1 MKNFFIILAMKILN
15 LILKICHKNGGNFLG
30 KIAYDWNPEIFK
42 YFKVDCPVIAVSATN
57 GKTMTNNCIGYTLK
71 TAGNKVIS
79 NVEGNNMETGI
90 LSTILKNC
98 TLTGKIKADYLVFEV
113 DESYIPVVF
122 KDFRLDTLVI
132 LNFFRD
138 QLDRNGEVESLIL
151 RINEFLKTY
160 NGNLILNNDDP
171 NVSRLG
177 QANPNNKNIYYF
189 SVDKYQFATEHI
201 KEAGEGK
208 FCPFCKTRL
217 EYEYYQYS
225 HVGKFKCPNCNF
237 GDNKIYKLATNVDL
251 KNRCF
256 DIDGNTYKINGNSIY
271 LIYNYTAVYS
281 VCSLYDISNDVVKK
295 AFSTFTLNN
304 GRLEEIKIIDV
315 PTIINLA
322 KNPTGSNVSLRILNE
337 DDSEKELLFVLN
349 DNIADGFDVSW
360 IWDINFNNLN
370 NVTRIIT
377 SGTRAY
383 DIAIRIKTSG
393 FTAEKIEPYLN
404 LEDAVKALY
413 KTDIKKY
420 VIANYTSL
428 QPTRH
433 ELKRFDEMSK
443 NNDVTN
449 VKTSDIS
456 KKEAIKSNIENTEM
470 NPKEVLQNIDNTDN
484 TDNLNYQDNEEK
496 SIKILYLYP
505 DMLELYGDYGNIQ
518 VLKYRIESRGYKAI
532 IDRYSIGDTAPNFND
547 YDIVFAGGGA
557 DNEQSILA
565 EDLVK
570 YKDNIK
576 DAVKNGVF
584 FLLICGAYQLFGK
597 YYKGVEGNIIPGL
610 EVFDYYT
617 VANPD
622 RKKRCIGNI
631 VIDATLDANI
641 NIKKSTNSNDD
652 SSDNI
657 ENLNLK
663 TKVIG
668 FENHG
673 GQTFD
678 ISNFFG
684 NVLFGNGNK
693 FGDSEEGF
701 FENNVIAT
709 YLHGPLLSKN
719 PELCDYIIRY
729 CLDRKYNE
737 NIELEPLN
745 DEFENFCREQLL
757 NRFLKK

>member
-1 MKNFFIILAMKILN
+1 M
-15 LILKICHKNGGNFLG
+15 
-30 KIAYDWNPEIFK
+30 
-42 YFKVDCPVIAVSATN
+42 
-57 GKTMTNNCIGYTLK
+57 
-71 TAGNKVIS
+71 
-79 NVEGNNMETGI
+79 
-90 LSTILKNC
+90 
-98 TLTGKIKADYLVFEV
+98 
-113 DESYIPVVF
+113 
-122 KDFRLDTLVI
+122 
-132 LNFFRD
+132 
-138 QLDRNGEVESLIL
+138 
-151 RINEFLKTY
+151 
-160 NGNLILNNDDP
+160 
-171 NVSRLG
+171 
-177 QANPNNKNIYYF
+177 
-189 SVDKYQFATEHI
+189 
-201 KEAGEGK
+201 
-208 FCPFCKTRL
+208 
-217 EYEYYQYS
+217 
-225 HVGKFKCPNCNF
+225 
-237 GDNKIYKLATNVDL
+237 
-251 KNRCF
+251 
-256 DIDGNTYKINGNSIY
+256 
-271 LIYNYTAVYS
+271 
-281 VCSLYDISNDVVKK
+281 
-295 AFSTFTLNN
+295 NN
-304 GRLEEIKIIDV
+304 GRLEEIKIHGV

-337 DDSEKELLFVLN
+337 DDSKKELLFVLN

-370 NVTRIIT
+370 NVSRIIT

-393 FTAEKIEPYLN
+393 FPAEKIEPYLN
-404 LEDAVKALY
+404 LEDAVNAFY
-413 KTDIKKY
+413 KTDVKKY

-433 ELKRFDEMSK
+433 ELKKFDDACK
-443 NNDVTN
+443 NCNENKTNDITSTDLPDTN
-449 VKTSDIS
+449 KIQQNNET
-456 KKEAIKSNIENTEM
+456 
-470 NPKEVLQNIDNTDN
+470 NPDCPNCL
-484 TDNLNYQDNEEK
+484 
-496 SIKILYLYP
+496 KILYLYP

-518 VLKYRIESRGYKAI
+518 VLKYRIESRGYKSI
-532 IDRYSIGDTAPNFND
+532 IDRYSIGDAAPNFND

-576 DAVKNGVF
+576 EAVNNGVF

-631 VIDATLDANI
+631 VIEANL
-641 NIKKSTNSNDD
+641 KNSNNDTD
-652 SSDNI
+652 SSDSNI
-657 ENLNLK
+657 K

-678 ISNFFG
+678 ISNSFG

-719 PELCDYIIRY
+719 PELCDFIIKY
-729 CLDRKYNE
+729 CLNRKYNE
-737 NIELEPLN
+737 NIELVPLN
-745 DEFENFCREQLL
+745 DEFENLCREQLL
-757 NRFLKK
+757 NRFLGKK

>member
-30 KIAYDWNPEIFK
+30 KIAFDWNPEIFK
-42 YFKVDCPVIAVSATN
+42 YFKVNCPVIAVSATN

-71 TAGNKVIS
+71 TAGKKVVS

-160 NGNLILNNDDP
+160 NGNLVLNNDDP
-171 NVSRLG
+171 NVARLG
-177 QANPNNKNIYYF
+177 QANPSNSNIYYF
-189 SVDKYQFATEHI
+189 SVDKYKFATEKI

-237 GDNKIYKLATNVDL
+237 GDNEIYKLATNVDL

-295 AFSTFTLNN
+295 AFSNFALNN
-304 GRLEEIKIIDV
+304 GRLEEITIHGV

-337 DDSEKELLFVLN
+337 DDSQKELLFVLN

-370 NVTRIIT
+370 NVSRIVT

-393 FTAEKIEPYLN
+393 FPAEKIEPYLS

-413 KTDIKKY
+413 KTDVKKY

-433 ELKRFDEMSK
+433 ELKKFNEMNK
-443 NNDVTN
+443 NNNITDINTN
-449 VKTSDIS
+449 DIS
-456 KKEAIKSNIENTEM
+456 KIKNPEVDAKEISQNIED
-470 NPKEVLQNIDNTDN
+470 LQ
-484 TDNLNYQDNEEK
+484 LQDNEEK

-532 IDRYSIGDTAPNFND
+532 IDRYSIGDVAPNFND

-570 YKDNIK
+570 YKENIK
-576 DAVKNGVF
+576 EAVNNGVF

-631 VIDATLDANI
+631 VIDANLRSSNNDTDSTESNI
-641 NIKKSTNSNDD
+641 
-652 SSDNI
+652 
-657 ENLNLK
+657 K

-678 ISNFFG
+678 ISNSFG

-701 FENNVIAT
+701 FKDNVIAT

-719 PELCDYIIRY
+719 PELCDYIIKY

-737 NIELEPLN
+737 NITLESLN
-745 DEFENFCREQLL
+745 DEFENLCREQLL
-757 NRFLKK
+757 NRFLGKN

>member
-15 LILKICHKNGGNFLG
+15 IILKICHKNGGNFLG

-42 YFKVDCPVIAVSATN
+42 YFKVSCPVIAVSATN

-71 TAGNKVIS
+71 TAGNKIVS

-171 NVSRLG
+171 NVARLG
-177 QANPNNKNIYYF
+177 QANPSNKNIYYF
-189 SVDKYQFATEHI
+189 SVDKYQFATEQI

-208 FCPFCKTRL
+208 FCPFCKTKL

-256 DIDGNTYKINGNSIY
+256 NIEGNTYKINGNSIY

-281 VCSLYDISNDVVKK
+281 VCSLYGISNDVVKK
-295 AFSTFTLNN
+295 AFSTFALNN
-304 GRLEEIKIIDV
+304 GRLEEIKINGV
-315 PTIINLA
+315 QTIINLA

-337 DDSEKELLFVLN
+337 DDDKKELLFVLN

-370 NVTRIIT
+370 NVSRIIT

-393 FTAEKIEPYLN
+393 FPTEKIEPYLN

-413 KTDIKKY
+413 KTNVKKY

-433 ELKRFDEMSK
+433 ELKKFGETNK
-443 NNDVTN
+443 NNIVENIAFTN
-449 VKTSDIS
+449 QENSNNISSDIDT
-456 KKEAIKSNIENTEM
+456 IR
-470 NPKEVLQNIDNTDN
+470 QN
-484 TDNLNYQDNEEK
+484 NETN
-496 SIKILYLYP
+496 SDCPNCLKILYLYP

-518 VLKYRIESRGYKAI
+518 VLKYRIESRGYQAI
-532 IDRYSIGDTAPNFND
+532 IDRYSIGDDAPNFND

-570 YKDNIK
+570 YKENIQE
-576 DAVKNGVF
+576 AVQNGVF

-597 YYKGVEGNIIPGL
+597 YYKGVDGNIIPGL

-631 VIDATLDANI
+631 VIDA
-641 NIKKSTNSNDD
+641 
-652 SSDNI
+652 
-657 ENLNLK
+657 NLNDLK

-678 ISNFFG
+678 ISNSFG
-684 NVLFGNGNK
+684 KVLFGNGNK

-719 PELCDYIIRY
+719 PELCDYIIKY

-737 NIELEPLN
+737 NVSLKPLN
-745 DEFENFCREQLL
+745 DKFESLCRNQLL
-757 NRFLKK
+757 DRFLKEDKLN

>member
-30 KIAYDWNPEIFK
+30 KIAFDWNPEIFK
-42 YFKVDCPVIAVSATN
+42 YFKVNCPVIAVSATN

-71 TAGNKVIS
+71 TAGNKVVS

-151 RINEFLKTY
+151 RINDFLKTY

-171 NVSRLG
+171 NVARLG
-177 QANPNNKNIYYF
+177 QANPSNNNIYYF
-189 SVDKYQFATEHI
+189 SVDKYKFATEKI

-237 GDNKIYKLATNVDL
+237 GDNEIYKLATNVDL

-295 AFSTFTLNN
+295 AFSTFALNN
-304 GRLEEIKIIDV
+304 GRLEEITIHGV

-337 DDSEKELLFVLN
+337 DDAQKELLFVLN

-370 NVTRIIT
+370 NVSRIVT

-393 FTAEKIEPYLN
+393 FPAEKIEPYFN
-404 LEDAVKALY
+404 LEDAIKALY
-413 KTDIKKY
+413 KTDVKKY

-433 ELKRFDEMSK
+433 ELKKFDEVNKHTDINISNAELNNGDIMQNNPIDQNDALNDANIVNIVKQNNETNFDCSK
-443 NNDVTN
+443 
-449 VKTSDIS
+449 S
-456 KKEAIKSNIENTEM
+456 
-470 NPKEVLQNIDNTDN
+470 L
-484 TDNLNYQDNEEK
+484 
-496 SIKILYLYP
+496 KILYLYP

-518 VLKYRIESRGYKAI
+518 ALKYRIESRGYKAI
-532 IDRYSIGDTAPNFND
+532 IDRYSIGDGAPNFND

-570 YKDNIK
+570 YKENIK
-576 DAVKNGVF
+576 EAVNNGVF

-631 VIDATLDANI
+631 VIDANLR
-641 NIKKSTNSNDD
+641 SSNNDTD
-652 SSDNI
+652 SSESNT
-657 ENLNLK
+657 K

-678 ISNFFG
+678 ISNSFG

-701 FENNVIAT
+701 FKDNVIAT

-719 PELCDYIIRY
+719 PELCDYIIKY
-729 CLDRKYNE
+729 CLNRKYNE
-737 NIELEPLN
+737 NITLESLN
-745 DEFENFCREQLL
+745 DEFENLCREQLL
-757 NRFLKK
+757 NRFLEKN

>member
-30 KIAYDWNPEIFK
+30 KIAYDWNPKIFK
-42 YFKVDCPVIAVSATN
+42 YFKVNCPVIAVSATN

-71 TAGNKVIS
+71 TSGNKVVS

-217 EYEYYQYS
+217 EYKYYQYS

-281 VCSLYDISNDVVKK
+281 VCSLYDISNDVVKR
-295 AFSTFTLNN
+295 AFSTFALNN
-304 GRLEEIKIIDV
+304 GRLEEIKINDV

-393 FTAEKIEPYLN
+393 FPAEKIEPYLN
-404 LEDAVKALY
+404 LEDAVKSLY
-413 KTDIKKY
+413 KTNVKKY

-443 NNDVTN
+443 NNDVTD

-470 NPKEVLQNIDNTDN
+470 NTKEVLQSIDNTDN

-631 VIDATLDANI
+631 VI
-641 NIKKSTNSNDD
+641 
-652 SSDNI
+652 
-657 ENLNLK
+657 E
-663 TKVIG
+663 TKMGNVIG

-678 ISNFFG
+678 ISNSFG

-737 NIELEPLN
+737 NVELEPLN
-745 DEFENFCREQLL
+745 DEFENLCREQLL

>member
-30 KIAYDWNPEIFK
+30 KIAFDWNPEIFK
-42 YFKVDCPVIAVSATN
+42 YFKVNCPVIAVSATN

-71 TAGNKVIS
+71 TAGNKVVS

-151 RINEFLKTY
+151 RINDFLKTY

-171 NVSRLG
+171 NVARLG
-177 QANPNNKNIYYF
+177 QANPSNNNIYYF
-189 SVDKYQFATEHI
+189 SVDKYKFATEKI

-237 GDNKIYKLATNVDL
+237 GDNEIYKLATNVDL

-295 AFSTFTLNN
+295 AFSTFALNN
-304 GRLEEIKIIDV
+304 GRLEEITIHGV

-337 DDSEKELLFVLN
+337 DDAQKELLFVLN

-370 NVTRIIT
+370 NVSRIVT

-393 FTAEKIEPYLN
+393 FPAEKIEPYFN

-413 KTDIKKY
+413 KTDVKKY

-433 ELKRFDEMSK
+433 ELKKFDEMNK
-443 NNDVTN
+443 NNNVTDTN
-449 VKTSDIS
+449 TNTNDIFKVKNPEVDTKEIS
-456 KKEAIKSNIENTEM
+456 QNIEDSQA
-470 NPKEVLQNIDNTDN
+470 QN
-484 TDNLNYQDNEEK
+484 NEEK

-532 IDRYSIGDTAPNFND
+532 IDRYSIGDGAPNFND

-570 YKDNIK
+570 YKENIK
-576 DAVKNGVF
+576 EAVNNGVF

-631 VIDATLDANI
+631 VIDANLR
-641 NIKKSTNSNDD
+641 SSNNDTD
-652 SSDNI
+652 SSESNT
-657 ENLNLK
+657 K

-678 ISNFFG
+678 ISNSFG

-701 FENNVIAT
+701 FKDNVIAT

-719 PELCDYIIRY
+719 PELCDYIIKY
-729 CLDRKYNE
+729 CLNRKYNE
-737 NIELEPLN
+737 NITLESLN
-745 DEFENFCREQLL
+745 DEFENLCREQLL
-757 NRFLKK
+757 NRFLG

>member
-15 LILKICHKNGGNFLG
+15 VILKICHKNGGNFLG
-30 KIAYDWNPEIFK
+30 KIAFDWNPEIFK
-42 YFKVDCPVIAVSATN
+42 YFKVNCPVIAVSATN

-71 TAGNKVIS
+71 TAGKKVVS

-160 NGNLILNNDDP
+160 TGNLILNNDDP
-171 NVSRLG
+171 NVARLG
-177 QANPNNKNIYYF
+177 QANPSNSNIYYF
-189 SVDKYQFATEHI
+189 SVDKYKFATEKI

-237 GDNKIYKLATNVDL
+237 GDNEIYKLATNVDL

-295 AFSTFTLNN
+295 AFSNFALNN
-304 GRLEEIKIIDV
+304 GRLEEITIHGV

-337 DDSEKELLFVLN
+337 DDSQKELLFVLN

-370 NVTRIIT
+370 NVSRIVT

-393 FTAEKIEPYLN
+393 FPAEKIEPYLS

-413 KTDIKKY
+413 KTDVKKY

-433 ELKRFDEMSK
+433 ELKKFNEMNK
-443 NNDVTN
+443 NNNMTDINTN
-449 VKTSDIS
+449 DIS
-456 KKEAIKSNIENTEM
+456 KIKNPEVDAKEISQNIED
-470 NPKEVLQNIDNTDN
+470 LQ
-484 TDNLNYQDNEEK
+484 LQDNEEK

-532 IDRYSIGDTAPNFND
+532 IDRYSIGDVAPNFND

-570 YKDNIK
+570 YKENIK
-576 DAVKNGVF
+576 EAVNNGVF

-631 VIDATLDANI
+631 VIDANLRSSNNDTDSTESNI
-641 NIKKSTNSNDD
+641 
-652 SSDNI
+652 
-657 ENLNLK
+657 K

-678 ISNFFG
+678 ISNSFG

-701 FENNVIAT
+701 FKDNVIAT

-719 PELCDYIIRY
+719 PELCDYIIKY

-737 NIELEPLN
+737 NITLESLN
-745 DEFENFCREQLL
+745 DEFENLCREQLL
-757 NRFLKK
+757 NRFLSKN

>member
-15 LILKICHKNGGNFLG
+15 LVLKICHKNGGNFLG
-30 KIAYDWNPEIFK
+30 KIAFDWNPEIFK
-42 YFKVDCPVIAVSATN
+42 YFKVNCPVIAVSATN

-71 TAGNKVIS
+71 TAGNKVVS

-151 RINEFLKTY
+151 RINDFLKTY

-171 NVSRLG
+171 NVARLG
-177 QANPNNKNIYYF
+177 QANPSNNNIYYF
-189 SVDKYQFATEHI
+189 SVDKYKFATEKI

-237 GDNKIYKLATNVDL
+237 GDNEIYKLATNVDL

-295 AFSTFTLNN
+295 AFSTFALNN
-304 GRLEEIKIIDV
+304 GRLEEITIHGV

-337 DDSEKELLFVLN
+337 DDAQKELLFVLN

-370 NVTRIIT
+370 NVSRIVT

-393 FTAEKIEPYLN
+393 FPAEKIEPYFN

-413 KTDIKKY
+413 KTDVKKY

-433 ELKRFDEMSK
+433 ELKKFDEMNK
-443 NNDVTN
+443 NNNVTDTN
-449 VKTSDIS
+449 TNTDDIS
-456 KKEAIKSNIENTEM
+456 KVKNPEVDAKEIS
-470 NPKEVLQNIDNTDN
+470 QNFEDSQS
-484 TDNLNYQDNEEK
+484 QDNEEK

-532 IDRYSIGDTAPNFND
+532 IDRYSIGDGAPNFND

-570 YKDNIK
+570 YKENIK
-576 DAVKNGVF
+576 EAVNNGVF

-631 VIDATLDANI
+631 VIEANLRSLNNDTASSES
-641 NIKKSTNSNDD
+641 NI
-652 SSDNI
+652 
-657 ENLNLK
+657 K

-678 ISNFFG
+678 ISNSFG
-684 NVLFGNGNK
+684 NVLFGNGNT

-701 FENNVIAT
+701 LKDNVIAT

-719 PELCDYIIRY
+719 PELCDYIIKY
-729 CLDRKYNE
+729 CLDRKYNK
-737 NIELEPLN
+737 NITLESLN
-745 DEFENFCREQLL
+745 DEFENLCREQLL
-757 NRFLKK
+757 NRFLEKN

>member
-30 KIAYDWNPEIFK
+30 KIAFDWNPEIFK
-42 YFKVDCPVIAVSATN
+42 YFKVKCPVIAVSATN

-71 TAGNKVIS
+71 TAGYKVVS

-160 NGNLILNNDDP
+160 NGNLVLNNDDP
-171 NVSRLG
+171 NVARLG
-177 QANPNNKNIYYF
+177 QANPSNQNVYYF
-189 SVDKYQFATEHI
+189 SVDKYQFATEEI

-237 GDNKIYKLATNVDL
+237 GDNEIYKLATNVDL

-281 VCSLYDISNDVVKK
+281 VCSLYNISNDVVKK
-295 AFSTFTLNN
+295 SFSTFALNN
-304 GRLEEIKIIDV
+304 GRLEEIKINGV

-337 DDSEKELLFVLN
+337 DDSEKDLLFVLN

-370 NVTRIIT
+370 NVSRIVT

-393 FTAEKIEPYLN
+393 FPVEKIEPYLN
-404 LEDAVKALY
+404 LEDAIKALY
-413 KTDIKKY
+413 KTNVKKY

-433 ELKRFDEMSK
+433 ELKKFDEICQNNLENVCNDNISSDLNVSEMSQQK
-443 NNDVTN
+443 NDKT
-449 VKTSDIS
+449 TSDNS
-456 KKEAIKSNIENTEM
+456 DC
-470 NPKEVLQNIDNTDN
+470 L
-484 TDNLNYQDNEEK
+484 
-496 SIKILYLYP
+496 KILYLYP

-532 IDRYSIGDTAPNFND
+532 IDRYSIGDAAPNFND

-565 EDLVK
+565 NDLIK

-576 DAVKNGVF
+576 EAVNNGVF

-631 VIDATLDANI
+631 VIDANL
-641 NIKKSTNSNDD
+641 SSSND
-652 SSDNI
+652 I
-657 ENLNLK
+657 IK

-678 ISNFFG
+678 ISASFG

-701 FENNVIAT
+701 FQSNVIAT

-719 PELCDYIIRY
+719 PDLCDYIIKY
-729 CLDRKYNE
+729 CLDRRYNG
-737 NIELEPLN
+737 NVILEPLN
-745 DEFENFCREQLL
+745 DGFENLCREQLL
-757 NRFLKK
+757 KRFLEK

>member
-30 KIAYDWNPEIFK
+30 KIAFDWNPEIFK
-42 YFKVDCPVIAVSATN
+42 YFKVNCPVIAVSATN

-71 TAGNKVIS
+71 TAGNKVVS
-79 NVEGNNMETGI
+79 NIEGNNMETGI

-160 NGNLILNNDDP
+160 TGNLILNNDDP
-171 NVSRLG
+171 NVARLG
-177 QANPNNKNIYYF
+177 QANPNNKNVYYF
-189 SVDKYQFATEHI
+189 SVDKYKFATEQI

-237 GDNKIYKLATNVDL
+237 GDNEIYKLATNVDL

-256 DIDGNTYKINGNSIY
+256 DIDENTYKINGNSIY

-281 VCSLYDISNDVVKK
+281 VCSLYGISNDIVKK
-295 AFSTFTLNN
+295 AFSTFALNN
-304 GRLEEIKIIDV
+304 GRLEEIKINNV

-360 IWDINFNNLN
+360 IWDINFDNLN
-370 NVTRIIT
+370 NVSRIIT

-393 FTAEKIEPYLN
+393 FPVEKIEPYLN

-413 KTDIKKY
+413 KTDVKKY

-433 ELKRFDEMSK
+433 ELKKFDEMNK
-443 NNDVTN
+443 
-449 VKTSDIS
+449 DIS
-456 KKEAIKSNIENTEM
+456 NNVEINEIETINKFDNELF
-470 NPKEVLQNIDNTDN
+470 LQNNK
-484 TDNLNYQDNEEK
+484 EK

-576 DAVKNGVF
+576 EAVNNGVF

-631 VIDATLDANI
+631 VIEANLCASNISDAD
-641 NIKKSTNSNDD
+641 SNDVL
-652 SSDNI
+652 
-657 ENLNLK
+657 ENLK

-678 ISNFFG
+678 ISNSFG

-701 FENNVIAT
+701 FKNNVIAT

-719 PELCDYIIRY
+719 PELCDYIIKY

-737 NIELEPLN
+737 NIVLEHLN
-745 DEFENFCREQLL
+745 DEFENLCREQLL
-757 NRFLKK
+757 NRFLG

>member
-1 MKNFFIILAMKILN
+1 MKNFFIILAMKILK

-30 KIAYDWNPEIFK
+30 KIAFDWNPEIFK
-42 YFKVDCPVIAVSATN
+42 YFKVNGPVIAVSATN
-57 GKTMTNNCIGYTLK
+57 GKTITNNCIGYTLK
-71 TAGNKVIS
+71 TAGKKVVS

-122 KDFRLDTLVI
+122 KNFRLDTLVI

-160 NGNLILNNDDP
+160 TGNLILNNDDP
-171 NVSRLG
+171 NVARLG
-177 QANPNNKNIYYF
+177 QANPSNNNIYYF
-189 SVDKYQFATEHI
+189 SVDKYKFATEKI

-237 GDNKIYKLATNVDL
+237 GDNEIYKLATNVDL

-271 LIYNYTAVYS
+271 LIYNYTAVYT

-295 AFSTFTLNN
+295 AFSNFALNN
-304 GRLEEIKIIDV
+304 GRLEEITIHGV

-337 DDSEKELLFVLN
+337 DDSQKELLFVLN

-370 NVTRIIT
+370 NVSRIVT

-393 FTAEKIEPYLN
+393 FPAEKIEPYLS
-404 LEDAVKALY
+404 LADAVKALY
-413 KTDIKKY
+413 KTDVKKY

-433 ELKRFDEMSK
+433 ELKKFDEMNK
-443 NNDVTN
+443 NNNVADTNTNTNDIFN
-449 VKTSDIS
+449 VKNPEVDTKEIS
-456 KKEAIKSNIENTEM
+456 QNIENSQ
-470 NPKEVLQNIDNTDN
+470 VQN
-484 TDNLNYQDNEEK
+484 NEEK

-532 IDRYSIGDTAPNFND
+532 IDRYSIGDATPDFNN

-565 EDLVK
+565 EDLVR
-570 YKDNIK
+570 YKENIK
-576 DAVKNGVF
+576 EAVNNGVF

-631 VIDATLDANI
+631 VIDANLR
-641 NIKKSTNSNDD
+641 SSNNDTD
-652 SSDNI
+652 SSESNT
-657 ENLNLK
+657 K

-678 ISNFFG
+678 ISNSFG

-693 FGDSEEGF
+693 FGDAEEGF
-701 FENNVIAT
+701 FNNNVIAT

-719 PELCDYIIRY
+719 PELCDYIIKY

-737 NIELEPLN
+737 NITLESLN
-745 DEFENFCREQLL
+745 DEFENLCREQLL
-757 NRFLKK
+757 NRFLG

>member
-30 KIAYDWNPEIFK
+30 KIAFDWNPEIFK
-42 YFKVDCPVIAVSATN
+42 YFKVKCPVIAVSATN

-71 TAGNKVIS
+71 TAGYKVVS

-151 RINEFLKTY
+151 RINKFLKTY
-160 NGNLILNNDDP
+160 NGNLVLNNDDP
-171 NVSRLG
+171 NVARLG
-177 QANPNNKNIYYF
+177 QANPSNQNVYYF
-189 SVDKYQFATEHI
+189 SVDKYQFATEEI

-237 GDNKIYKLATNVDL
+237 GDNEIYKLATNVDL

-281 VCSLYDISNDVVKK
+281 VCSLYNISNDVVKK
-295 AFSTFTLNN
+295 SFSTFTLNN
-304 GRLEEIKIIDV
+304 GRLEEIKINGV

-337 DDSEKELLFVLN
+337 DDSEKDLLFVLN

-370 NVTRIIT
+370 NVSRIVT

-393 FTAEKIEPYLN
+393 FPVEKIEPYLN
-404 LEDAVKALY
+404 LEDAIKALY
-413 KTDIKKY
+413 RTSVKKY

-433 ELKRFDEMSK
+433 ELKKFDEICQNNLENVCNDNISSDLNVSEMSQQK
-443 NNDVTN
+443 NDITN
-449 VKTSDIS
+449 SDNS
-456 KKEAIKSNIENTEM
+456 DC
-470 NPKEVLQNIDNTDN
+470 L
-484 TDNLNYQDNEEK
+484 
-496 SIKILYLYP
+496 KILYLYP

-532 IDRYSIGDTAPNFND
+532 IDRYSIGDAAPNFND

-565 EDLVK
+565 NDLIK

-576 DAVKNGVF
+576 EAVNNGVF

-631 VIDATLDANI
+631 VIDANL
-641 NIKKSTNSNDD
+641 SSSND
-652 SSDNI
+652 I
-657 ENLNLK
+657 IK

-678 ISNFFG
+678 ISASFG

-701 FENNVIAT
+701 FQNNVIAT

-719 PELCDYIIRY
+719 PELCDYIIKY
-729 CLDRKYNE
+729 CLDRRYNE
-737 NIELEPLN
+737 NVILEPLN
-745 DEFENFCREQLL
+745 DEFENLCREQLL
-757 NRFLKK
+757 KRFLEK

>member
-30 KIAYDWNPEIFK
+30 KIAFDWNPEIFK
-42 YFKVDCPVIAVSATN
+42 YFKVKCPVIAVSATN

-71 TAGNKVIS
+71 TAGYKVVS

-160 NGNLILNNDDP
+160 NGNLVLNNDDP
-171 NVSRLG
+171 NVTRLG
-177 QANPNNKNIYYF
+177 QANPSNQNVYYF
-189 SVDKYQFATEHI
+189 SVDKYQFATEEI

-237 GDNKIYKLATNVDL
+237 GDNEIYKLATNVDL

-281 VCSLYDISNDVVKK
+281 VCSLYNISNDVVKK
-295 AFSTFTLNN
+295 SFSTFALNN
-304 GRLEEIKIIDV
+304 GRLEEIKINGV

-337 DDSEKELLFVLN
+337 DDSEKDLLFVLN

-370 NVTRIIT
+370 NVSRIVT

-393 FTAEKIEPYLN
+393 FPVEKIEPYLN
-404 LEDAVKALY
+404 LEDAIKALY
-413 KTDIKKY
+413 RTSVKKY

-433 ELKRFDEMSK
+433 ELKKFDEICQNNLENVCNDNISSDLNVSEMSQQK
-443 NNDVTN
+443 NYKTN
-449 VKTSDIS
+449 SDNS
-456 KKEAIKSNIENTEM
+456 DC
-470 NPKEVLQNIDNTDN
+470 L
-484 TDNLNYQDNEEK
+484 
-496 SIKILYLYP
+496 KILYLYP

-532 IDRYSIGDTAPNFND
+532 IDRYSIGDAAPNFND

-565 EDLVK
+565 NDLIK

-576 DAVKNGVF
+576 EAVNNGVF

-631 VIDATLDANI
+631 VIDANL
-641 NIKKSTNSNDD
+641 SSSND
-652 SSDNI
+652 I
-657 ENLNLK
+657 IK

-678 ISNFFG
+678 ISASFG
-684 NVLFGNGNK
+684 NVLLGNGNK

-701 FENNVIAT
+701 FQNNVIAT

-719 PELCDYIIRY
+719 PELCDYIIKY
-729 CLDRKYNE
+729 CLDRRYTE
-737 NIELEPLN
+737 NVILETLN
-745 DEFENFCREQLL
+745 DEFENLCREQLL
-757 NRFLKK
+757 KRFLEK